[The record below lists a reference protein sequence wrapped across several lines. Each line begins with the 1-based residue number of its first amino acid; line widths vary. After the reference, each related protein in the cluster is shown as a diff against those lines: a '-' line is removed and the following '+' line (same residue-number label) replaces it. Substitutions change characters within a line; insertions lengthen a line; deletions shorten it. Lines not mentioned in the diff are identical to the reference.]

1 MFRYSL
7 DVATTSGDRSQH
19 FPAIEKKY
27 GEKIDFW
34 IKKLHALGDAKYQ
47 QQIDLL
53 RQDYGFSQAHANAL
67 VMYVRGSTTSKRF
80 ASPSEFF
87 SSVDPVSAKTAQ
99 AIFAAIT
106 KKYPKL
112 ELVVAWN
119 QPMLRSGKGYVFG
132 LSIAKNHITINPFS
146 TDALEVHAGKLASY
160 SLNKKTFTVPRDWKV
175 DAALLK
181 GLVKVRLSELK

>member
-99 AIFAAIT
+99 AIIAAIM

-112 ELVVAWN
+112 ELVIAWN
-119 QPMLRSGKGYVFG
+119 QPMLRSEQGYVFG

-146 TDALEVHAGKLASY
+146 ADALTAHATALTAYG
-160 SLNKKTFTVPRDWKV
+160 LNKKTFTVPRDWKV
-175 DAALLK
+175 DATLLR
-181 GLVKVRLSELK
+181 GLVKIRLSELA